1 MLSETL
7 KYGIKMLLLFV
18 VGNVRVNLPLS
29 PQARLMQRLEANAR
43 VEPFF
48 HGLWARQPWP
58 TRPYE
63 RLSDYTVPDDSAL
76 LREEER
82 IMGMLRTSKR
92 GGCGGEVRPWV
103 CEEFRK

>member
-1 MLSETL
+1 MYDRTKGHAECYTTPCSVPIVLDRSTRHDTIL
-7 KYGIKMLLLFV
+7 RQFIAIKMLLLFV

-63 RLSDYTVPDDSAL
+63 RLSDYT
-76 LREEER
+76 
-82 IMGMLRTSKR
+82 
-92 GGCGGEVRPWV
+92 
-103 CEEFRK
+103 